1 MVQNKLAYKLVG
13 ERVDMVFS
21 SFFFCF
27 SVLFLF
33 LVCFQY
39 SLSMYGVH
47 VSLQEVVVHLFH
59 LLPKSLFLVLTMFRK
74 QYNFCCSFDWY
85 ILVEKFSFIVLT
97 SRFLLFNQSDFSFPI
112 WDWNIKALFANKKRK
127 CYFSF
132 FAAPRCKILIPSS
145 PNTK

>member
-27 SVLFLF
+27 SVLF

-74 QYNFCCSFDWY
+74 QYNFCCSFD
-85 ILVEKFSFIVLT
+85 
-97 SRFLLFNQSDFSFPI
+97 
-112 WDWNIKALFANKKRK
+112 
-127 CYFSF
+127 
-132 FAAPRCKILIPSS
+132 
-145 PNTK
+145 